1 MKQITDSIK
10 PILALI
16 VMLATFSYFFIVLF
30 SDHKPD
36 PQIIIAI
43 VAIQQITLNYYF
55 GNSSGA
61 AKKDETI
68 SDLSKSNL
76 N

>member
-1 MKQITDSIK
+1 MNQITDCIK
-10 PILALI
+10 PLLALI
-16 VMLATFSYFFIVLF
+16 VILGTFGYFFIVLF
-30 SDHKPD
+30 SDHKSD

-43 VAIQQITLNYYF
+43 VAVQQIPLNYYF